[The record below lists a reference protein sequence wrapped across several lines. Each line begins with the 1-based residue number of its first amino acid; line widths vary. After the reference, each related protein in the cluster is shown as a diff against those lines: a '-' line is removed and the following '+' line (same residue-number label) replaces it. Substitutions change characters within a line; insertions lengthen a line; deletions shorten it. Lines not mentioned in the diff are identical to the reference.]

1 MRRQRQD
8 NVILNPGKPSRPSKG
23 CFPFSLSKGKQ
34 ERDSL
39 TVGPY
44 QVGIIIW
51 DGTVLDV
58 FSGGTQPLPKGDVQ
72 TYIASTAPFNL
83 AFRLKVPWE
92 SSEPDDLVLDPPLV
106 TADGEHVTGRID
118 LTFSVTTKGVDGTL
132 VTSGDTY
139 EGAHRLLQLLGL
151 YGEIITTSDVA
162 EMIKRELLPK
172 LLAFDLNEYKA
183 DELRSNRRL
192 LRDFARSLE
201 TELDLKIDHF
211 GLQLIDFHL
220 NWDIHDRKPQHLTGI
235 HPVGVESNENGDSG
249 STPLPQA
256 TWGGDSNSTPL
267 HEAAGDGQTEKVLAL
282 ISAGADIHEK
292 VDSGLTPLHV
302 AAYMGQTE
310 TALALASTGADINAR
325 VDSGFTSLHMAANAG
340 QVETA
345 LALVSAGADINARD
359 DDTGSTPLHV
369 AANAGQTEAVLAL
382 VSAGADIHAR
392 GVTGGTPLGVA
403 VWAGQPETVI
413 ALISVGADI
422 HERNVTGGTPLHLA
436 AYAGQTET
444 ALALISAGA
453 DIHAMDYPGATPL
466 FVAIMRG
473 HTETA
478 QVLTDHTAP

>member
-201 TELDLKIDHF
+201 TELSLTTERF

-220 NWDIHDRKPQHLTGI
+220 NWDIRDRNPQHLTGL
-235 HPVGVESNENGDSG
+235 HPVGVESNENGDS
-249 STPLPQA
+249 S
-256 TWGGDSNSTPL
+256 STPL

-302 AAYMGQTE
+302 AAHAGQTE
-310 TALALASTGADINAR
+310 TALALASAGADINAR
-325 VDSGFTSLHMAANAG
+325 VDSGFTSLHMAAYMG

-392 GVTGGTPLGVA
+392 GVTGGTPLAAA
-403 VWAGQPETVI
+403 VLAGQTKTAI

-444 ALALISAGA
+444 ALALVSVGA

>member
-1 MRRQRQD
+1 MKRQRQD
-8 NVILNPGKPSRPSKG
+8 NVILNLGKPSRPSKG

-72 TYIASTAPFNL
+72 TYIASTAPFNV

-106 TADGEHVTGRID
+106 TADGEHVTGRVD

-201 TELDLKIDHF
+201 TELSLTTERF

-220 NWDIHDRKPQHLTGI
+220 NWDIRDRKPQHLTGL
-235 HPVGVESNENGDSG
+235 HPVGVESNENGDS
-249 STPLPQA
+249 S
-256 TWGGDSNSTPL
+256 STPL
-267 HEAAGDGQTEKVLAL
+267 HEATGDGQTEKVLAL

-292 VDSGLTPLHV
+292 VEEGLTPLHV

-310 TALALASTGADINAR
+310 TALAL
-325 VDSGFTSLHMAANAG
+325 
-340 QVETA
+340 
-345 LALVSAGADINARD
+345 VSAGADINARD
-359 DDTGSTPLHV
+359 DDNGGTPLHLAAGQGYTEAVLALVSAGADIHARSDNGGTPLHV
-369 AANAGQTEAVLAL
+369 AAMQGYTEAVLAL

-392 GVTGGTPLGVA
+392 GL
-403 VWAGQPETVI
+403 
-413 ALISVGADI
+413 
-422 HERNVTGGTPLHLA
+422 
-436 AYAGQTET
+436 
-444 ALALISAGA
+444 
-453 DIHAMDYPGATPL
+453 
-466 FVAIMRG
+466 
-473 HTETA
+473 
-478 QVLTDHTAP
+478 